1 VPEVASSIPP
11 ETEKRES
18 PMVIVAG
25 WIDVDAAV
33 RDDYLASRIE
43 GMIKTRQEPGCI
55 EYVFSAD
62 PINAGRA
69 RLFELWES
77 REDLDVHLGVLRSSP
92 APGASFEVVGRE
104 VLVYDVNSSGPV
116 G

>member
-1 VPEVASSIPP
+1 
-11 ETEKRES
+11 
-18 PMVIVAG
+18 MVIVAG

-33 RDDYLASRIE
+33 RDEYLASRTE
-43 GMIKTRQEPGCI
+43 GMIKTRKEPGCI

-62 PINAGRA
+62 PLESGRV

-77 REDLDVHLGVLRSSP
+77 REDLDVHIGVLRSTP
-92 APGASFEVVGRE
+92 ASGASFEVVGRE
-104 VLVYDVNSSGPV
+104 VLTYDATNTGPI

>member
-1 VPEVASSIPP
+1 ME
-11 ETEKRES
+11 R

-33 RDDYLASRIE
+33 RDEYLASRIE
-43 GMIKTRQEPGCI
+43 GMIRTRQEPGCI

-62 PINAGRA
+62 PLNAARA

-77 REDLDVHLGVLRSSP
+77 REDLDVHLGVLRATP
-92 APGASFEVVGRE
+92 ANTTIEVVGRE
-104 VLVYDVNSSGPV
+104 VLTYEVTSSGPI

>member
-1 VPEVASSIPP
+1 MGR
-11 ETEKRES
+11 T
-18 PMVIVAG
+18 MVIVAG

-33 RDDYLASRIE
+33 RDEYLASRVE
-43 GMIKTRQEPGCI
+43 GMIKTRQEPGCL

-62 PINAGRA
+62 PINPGRA

-104 VLVYDVNSSGPV
+104 VLVYDVNSSGPI